1 MLVIA
6 RATLLMVCLAL
17 YAGAQN
23 RNLALYAG
31 EANGLS
37 AAALRSAQRELDRI
51 LGPAGIDMVWKYLE
65 LRKSSEQFD
74 EVVVITFEG
83 SCSDADLP
91 AIQKAARKSADEVVL
106 ADSSVSN
113 GRVLPFIRV
122 DCGYLASMLASTLR
136 PMAAPERD
144 AAFGRA
150 LGRVIAHEIYHIT
163 GQTTEHQERGVA
175 KASFSVHDLTAAA
188 FEFDHGGVA
197 QMRPSAPASIPPS
210 FEEAEDVL
218 ER

>member
-1 MLVIA
+1 MPMMVIT
-6 RATLLMVCLAL
+6 RATLLMVCLSL
-17 YAGAQN
+17 YAGAHN
-23 RNLALYAG
+23 RSLALYAG

-37 AAALRSAQRELDRI
+37 TAALHATQRELDRI
-51 LGPAGIDMVWKYLE
+51 LGPTGIEMAWKHLG

-74 EVVVITFEG
+74 EVVVMTFEG
-83 SCSDADLP
+83 SCSDTGIP
-91 AIQKAARKSADEVVL
+91 VIQKVAL

-122 DCGYLASMLASTLR
+122 DCGYLASMLASALR
-136 PMAAPERD
+136 PLTAQEREV
-144 AAFGRA
+144 AFGRA

-163 GQTTEHQERGVA
+163 GQTTEHRDRGVA

-188 FEFDHGGVA
+188 FEFDNGGVA
-197 QMRPSAPASIPPS
+197 QMRPATPVLMPPS
-210 FEEAEDVL
+210 FEDADDVL

>member
-1 MLVIA
+1 MPMLVIA
-6 RATLLMVCLAL
+6 RATLLMVCLAV

-23 RNLALYAG
+23 RSLALYAG

-37 AAALRSAQRELDRI
+37 TVALQSTQRELDRI
-51 LGPAGIDMVWKYLE
+51 LGPTGLDMVWKDLE
-65 LRKSSEQFD
+65 LRRSNEQFD
-74 EVVVITFEG
+74 EVVVMTFEG
-83 SCSDADLP
+83 SCSDTGIP
-91 AIQKAARKSADEVVL
+91 ANQKVVL

-136 PMAAPERD
+136 PMTLRERD
-144 AAFGRA
+144 VAFGRA
-150 LGRVIAHEIYHIT
+150 LGRVIAHEIYHIS

-188 FEFDHGGVA
+188 FEFDNGGVA
-197 QMRPSAPASIPPS
+197 QMRPATPASILPA
-210 FEEAEDVL
+210 FEEAEEAL

>member
-1 MLVIA
+1 MPMMVIT
-6 RATLLMVCLAL
+6 RAALLMVCLAL

-23 RNLALYAG
+23 RSLALYAG

-37 AAALRSAQRELDRI
+37 TGALQSARRELDRI
-51 LGPAGIDMVWKYLE
+51 LGPTGIDMVWKQLGM
-65 LRKSSEQFD
+65 RKSSEQFD
-74 EVVVITFEG
+74 EVVVMTFAG
-83 SCSDADLP
+83 SCSDVP
-91 AIQKAARKSADEVVL
+91 ISAIQKVAL

-136 PMAAPERD
+136 PLTANEREV
-144 AAFGRA
+144 AFGRA

-163 GQTTEHQERGVA
+163 GQTTQHQDRGVA

-188 FEFDHGGVA
+188 FEFDNGGVA
-197 QMRPSAPASIPPS
+197 QMRPATPASMAAS
-210 FEEAEDVL
+210 FDEADEVL